1 MDGGNKKIMLDK
13 YTYKW
18 TIDDILE
25 PNSAFW
31 KKMYNDIKA
40 RPVNGLETIEKDMW
54 YEKIAEFLD
63 YFKKPQQETKYTE
76 QFYDEDLSDIS
87 ETENVLINALWSLIN
102 DNDKEILFHNDIEYF
117 NDWIDSCPTPLLDE
131 YIKRLS
137 AGQALIENTS
147 KSVNKKVGD
156 NIKNTI
162 GSSNSPSLCNV
173 TISGGKLI
181 LCSTNHDTLKKLKN
195 IMVRQG
201 NRLQAYKEEKTL
213 NNKTIHSYIFEVKGT
228 N

>member
-1 MDGGNKKIMLDK
+1 MEAIKKFMLDK

-25 PNSAFW
+25 PNSPFW

-40 RPVNGLETIEKDMW
+40 RPENGLETIEKDMW
-54 YEKIAEFLD
+54 YEKISEFLD
-63 YFKKPQQETKYTE
+63 YFKQPKKETDYAE
-76 QFYDEDLSDIS
+76 NIYDDIADTDS
-87 ETENVLINALWSLIN
+87 VLINVLWDLIN
-102 DNDKEILFHNDIEYF
+102 ENDKEILFHNDIEYF

-131 YIKRLS
+131 YVRRLS

-147 KSVNKKVGD
+147 KSVNKKVGN

-162 GSSNSPSLCNV
+162 GSSINQSLCNV

-195 IMVRQG
+195 IMVKQG
-201 NRLQAYKEEKTL
+201 NKLQAYKEEKTL
-213 NNKTIHSYIFEVKGT
+213 NNKTLHSYIFDVKG
-228 N
+228 NN

>member
-1 MDGGNKKIMLDK
+1 MIDK

-31 KKMYNDIKA
+31 KKMYNDIKS
-40 RPVNGLETIEKDMW
+40 RPESGLETIEKDMW

-63 YFKKPQQETKYTE
+63 YFKKPQQSTDYEKLYDDVEET
-76 QFYDEDLSDIS
+76 D
-87 ETENVLINALWSLIN
+87 NVLINALWGLIN
-102 DNDKEILFHNDIEYF
+102 DSDKDILFHDDIEYF

-131 YIKRLS
+131 YVRRLS
-137 AGQALIENTS
+137 AGQPLVENTS
-147 KSVNKKVGD
+147 KNANKKIGD
-156 NIKNTI
+156 HIKNTI
-162 GSSNSPSLCNV
+162 GNSTTPSLCNV
-173 TISGGKLI
+173 TISDGKLI
-181 LCSTNHDTLKKLKN
+181 LTSTNHDTLKKLKN
-195 IMVRQG
+195 IMVNQG

-213 NNKTIHSYIFEVKGT
+213 NNKTIHSYIFDVKST